1 MIRSKMK
8 VNPDY
13 RVIDNYIDRNGN
25 RQYIPKS
32 PSEIRKEFNND
43 EQLFRKSI
51 PYIEGEGT
59 RERYEDMV
67 RRYFRPTE
75 EDLKEEKEFYGLTQ

>member
-1 MIRSKMK
+1 MK

-51 PYIEGEGT
+51 PQYIEGEGT